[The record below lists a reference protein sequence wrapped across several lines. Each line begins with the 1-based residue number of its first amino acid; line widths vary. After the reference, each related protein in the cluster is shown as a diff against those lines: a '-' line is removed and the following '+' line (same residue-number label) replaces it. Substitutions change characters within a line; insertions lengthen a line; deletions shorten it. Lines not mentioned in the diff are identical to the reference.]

1 MEYTDLQRL
10 KKVVKWLIF
19 SGFGEN
25 EKELAELLG
34 YKKSSFSQI
43 LNGRVPLSDKFLDKI
58 CSLDNNINKVWVLEN
73 KGEMLKNPPV
83 PEPAPQ
89 ESHAGADRYTASLE
103 KQIALLEKNNALQ
116 ERENTYLL
124 ERIKNL
130 QKVEKEAQTPCD
142 EIKIIAEE
150 RASIIDLQ
158 KDKIEMQNKIIED
171 LELKLQKFKKEEKS
185 IEKHSET
192 PTLLEI

>member
-1 MEYTDLQRL
+1 MDKTLILNKIKTYLKIEKNTDFAEFLEI
-10 KKVVKWLIF
+10 KPTT
-19 SGFGEN
+19 
-25 EKELAELLG
+25 LAMWYKRNTFDIELLF
-34 YKKSSFSQI
+34 KKCEFIDANWLLTGQ
-43 LNGRVPLSDKFLDKI
+43 
-58 CSLDNNINKVWVLEN
+58 
-73 KGEMLKNPPV
+73 GEMLKNAPI

-124 ERIKNL
+124 EKIKNL
-130 QKVEKEAQTPCD
+130 QEAEKEAQTPCD

-150 RASIIDLQ
+150 RASIIDMQ
-158 KDKIEMQNKIIED
+158 KDKIDMQNKIIED
-171 LELKLQKFKKEEKS
+171 LELKLQKLKKEEKS

>member
-1 MEYTDLQRL
+1 MGKTL
-10 KKVVKWLIF
+10 
-19 SGFGEN
+19 
-25 EKELAELLG
+25 
-34 YKKSSFSQI
+34 I
-43 LNGRVPLSDKFLDKI
+43 LNKIKEYKNFKSDADFARFLGIPAQNLSKWKARNTYDIEILYTKCPELNPEW
-58 CSLDNNINKVWVLEN
+58 LLTGE
-73 KGEMLKNPPV
+73 GEMLKSELTEQNF
-83 PEPAPQ
+83 
-89 ESHAGADRYTASLE
+89 SNNDKYTALLE
-103 KQIALLEKNNALQ
+103 DKIALLEKNNALQ

-158 KDKIEMQNKIIED
+158 KDKIDMQNKIIED
-171 LELKLQKFKKEEKS
+171 LELKLQKLKKEEKS

-192 PTLLEI
+192 STLLEV

>member
-1 MEYTDLQRL
+1 MKSILEVFIKISENEGVKITQLEEKIGASKGVLSRAIKNNSDIQA
-10 KKVVKWLIF
+10 KWLLKLVENYPQYNEQWLLT
-19 SGFGEN
+19 GE
-25 EKELAELLG
+25 
-34 YKKSSFSQI
+34 
-43 LNGRVPLSDKFLDKI
+43 
-58 CSLDNNINKVWVLEN
+58 
-73 KGEMLKNPPV
+73 GEMLKNVPA
-83 PEPAPQ
+83 PEPALQ

-124 ERIKNL
+124 EKIKNL
-130 QKVEKEAQTPCD
+130 QEAEKEAQTPCD

-150 RASIIDLQ
+150 RASIIDMQ
-158 KDKIEMQNKIIED
+158 KDKIDMQNKIIED

>member
-124 ERIKNL
+124 EKIKNL
-130 QKVEKEAQTPCD
+130 QEAEKEAQTPCD

-150 RASIIDLQ
+150 RASIIDMQ
-158 KDKIEMQNKIIED
+158 KDKIDMQNKIIED
-171 LELKLQKFKKEEKS
+171 LELKLQKLKKRR
-185 IEKHSET
+185 
-192 PTLLEI
+192 EIY

>member
-1 MEYTDLQRL
+1 MGKTL
-10 KKVVKWLIF
+10 
-19 SGFGEN
+19 
-25 EKELAELLG
+25 
-34 YKKSSFSQI
+34 I
-43 LNGRVPLSDKFLDKI
+43 LNKIKEYKNFKSDADFARFLEIPAQNLSKWKARNTYDIEILYTKCPELNPEW
-58 CSLDNNINKVWVLEN
+58 LLTGQ
-73 KGEMLKNPPV
+73 GEMLKNV
-83 PEPAPQ
+83 PAPESAPQ
-89 ESHAGADRYTASLE
+89 ESHSGADRYTASLE

-124 ERIKNL
+124 EKIKNL
-130 QKVEKEAQTPCD
+130 QEVEKEAQTPCD

-150 RASIIDLQ
+150 RASIIDMQ